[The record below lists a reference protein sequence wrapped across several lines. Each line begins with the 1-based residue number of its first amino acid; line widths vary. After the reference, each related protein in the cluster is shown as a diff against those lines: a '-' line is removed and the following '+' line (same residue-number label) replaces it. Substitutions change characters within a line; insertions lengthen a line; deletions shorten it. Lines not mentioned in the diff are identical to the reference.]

1 MLRYLWL
8 SVAVV
13 VFDQLSKWWAV
24 SELALGESRVLI
36 PHFFNL
42 TLVHNYGAAFGML
55 AQAGGWQ
62 RFLFGGIAV
71 LAAVIITAI
80 LRRLRPG
87 AGWVAVALGLI
98 LGGAI
103 GNLIDRIYLGYVID
117 FADVYWR
124 THHWP
129 AFNLADSAI
138 TIGAVM
144 LVIDTFRRK

>member
-62 RFLFGGIAV
+62 RFLFGGIAA
-71 LAAVIITAI
+71 LAAAVITAI